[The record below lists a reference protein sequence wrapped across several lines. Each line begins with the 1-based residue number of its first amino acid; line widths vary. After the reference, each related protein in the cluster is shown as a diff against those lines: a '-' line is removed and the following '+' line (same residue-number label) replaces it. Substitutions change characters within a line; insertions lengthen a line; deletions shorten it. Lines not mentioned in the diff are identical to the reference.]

1 MQVDELVP
9 LRRPHGGGDERDPH
23 RLGGESYG
31 RQPHLPGHSGEVPR
45 ARPPGRLPSWCPSP
59 PPESGAGL
67 SSPARAPASWGPGS
81 SSWGRALSASAPR
94 VESYSSG
101 GQRVL
106 LLGKTQEPFGDKS
119 IAGEV
124 ECLGLVLL
132 SDKIRR
138 EPPGPC
144 GTFADQGV
152 DLKVI
157 SGDNAVTVANIAKKA
172 GAGPRRP
179 VRGRLH
185 PGDGGGRGAGR

>member
-1 MQVDELVP
+1 M
-9 LRRPHGGGDERDPH
+9 
-23 RLGGESYG
+23 
-31 RQPHLPGHSGEVPR
+31 
-45 ARPPGRLPSWCPSP
+45 
-59 PPESGAGL
+59 GAGEFIL
-67 SSPARAPASWGPGS
+67 GEGFERIRPQ
-81 SSWGRALSASAPR
+81 

-106 LLGKTQEPFGDKS
+106 LLGKTQEPFGDKA

-138 EPPGPC
+138 EAPR
-144 GTFADQGV
+144 TLRYFADQGV

-157 SGDNAVTVANIAKKA
+157 SGDNAVTVANHRQE
-172 GAGPRRP
+172 GRAGPRRP

-185 PGDGGGRGAGR
+185 PGDGGGRAPGSEGVQRLRAGDPPAEAGLR